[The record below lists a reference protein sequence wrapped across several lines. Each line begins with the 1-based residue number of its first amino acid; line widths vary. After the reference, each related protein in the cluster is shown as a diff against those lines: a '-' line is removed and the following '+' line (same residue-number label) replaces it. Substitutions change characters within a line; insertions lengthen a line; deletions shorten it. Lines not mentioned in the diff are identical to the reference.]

1 MFIPLPLLPF
11 VIALISDLLGKLFL
25 PTLSADTLFRCT
37 SVTGILAASTF
48 LILPPRVLLLF
59 DRKKDFPPDQLA
71 STMHMQFVCCA
82 WCAACIL
89 LSVMTPMID
98 ATGANVHVLV
108 AFWNASWTGALTAF
122 IVAWLYNSRLYKDA
136 AAEAKKAEEKQESS
150 ARGGSRA

>member
-11 VIALISDLLGKLFL
+11 VIALISALLGMLFL

-136 AAEAKKAEEKQESS
+136 AAEAKKAQST

>member
-11 VIALISDLLGKLFL
+11 VIALISALLGMLFL

-71 STMHMQFVCCA
+71 SHAHAVCV
-82 WCAACIL
+82 L
-89 LSVMTPMID
+89 RLVRRLHSPFRHD
-98 ATGANVHVLV
+98 AH
-108 AFWNASWTGALTAF
+108 
-122 IVAWLYNSRLYKDA
+122 D
-136 AAEAKKAEEKQESS
+136 
-150 ARGGSRA
+150 

>member
-11 VIALISDLLGKLFL
+11 VIALISALLGMLFL

-59 DRKKDFPPDQLA
+59 DRKKDFSPDQLA

-89 LSVMTPMID
+89 LSVMTPMD
-98 ATGANVHVLV
+98 
-108 AFWNASWTGALTAF
+108 
-122 IVAWLYNSRLYKDA
+122 
-136 AAEAKKAEEKQESS
+136 
-150 ARGGSRA
+150 